1 MAQQVRA
8 LAALA
13 EDPDLAPSIHMESH
27 NHLIPA
33 PGDPAPS
40 SGLCRHSHTV
50 HIRTRR
56 ELIRINS
63 FSKREDRKVFPRA
76 SCLIL

>member
-13 EDPDLAPSIHMESH
+13 EDPDLAPSTHMEAH

-40 SGLCRHSHTV
+40 SGLCEHLHIAGHTNSCRHTHT
-50 HIRTRR
+50 H
-56 ELIRINS
+56 N
-63 FSKREDRKVFPRA
+63 F
-76 SCLIL
+76 